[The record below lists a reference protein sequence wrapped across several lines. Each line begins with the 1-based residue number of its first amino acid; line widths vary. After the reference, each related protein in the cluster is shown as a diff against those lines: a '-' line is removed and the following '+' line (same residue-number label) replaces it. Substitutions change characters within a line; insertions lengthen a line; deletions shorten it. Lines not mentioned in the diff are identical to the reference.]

1 MNIIARVDVGLTRV
15 KGEGWLFNTVR
26 DLKRP
31 EFAPDERIVFY
42 LEQADVSS
50 FDASIGDLERL
61 LDKFIDIND
70 IPTFFVV
77 KEFTGGVELAPP
89 ADTKCVYPWMHF
101 YAGPSGDIKP
111 CCISSGDY
119 GNVTDHNSFS
129 EIINSPKLKELRKAM
144 LAGQWTDSCK
154 VCKDSEE
161 SSGLSYRTKSNEAF
175 AKHMPLLD
183 KTNEDGSIDNFR
195 MHFFDIRLSN
205 LCNFKCRTCSHE
217 FSSSIAAEEGV
228 ISPLFKS
235 KFKQQYELLLAE
247 VVENIKDI
255 ESFYFAG
262 GEPLLMAEHYNIL
275 DALVSNG
282 RRDVKLQYNSN
293 FSTLVFKGKHISEWW
308 NQFKK
313 VHVGLS
319 LDDDFK
325 RAELLRHG
333 TKWDVIMKNITS
345 IEELSPHVILQIKST
360 VGTYNCLTIADF
372 HKRMIEEIGFP
383 VANISIN
390 PAVGDMNDL
399 QILPPDI
406 KKQVTAKFNE
416 FCDWISKLPGSEDL
430 TQRYQLCI
438 SLMNAVDRSYLWEV
452 FQKRSAYLDSIR
464 GENTPLL
471 YRHISYNSNA

>member
-1 MNIIARVDVGLTRV
+1 MNIIARVDVSQTLAN
-15 KGEGWLFNTVR
+15 GEGWLFSTIK

-31 EFAPDERIVFY
+31 TFEPDDRIVFY
-42 LEQADVSS
+42 LSNPDISS
-50 FDASIGDLERL
+50 YDATIGDLERL
-61 LDKFIDIND
+61 LDKLIDILD

-77 KEFTGGVELAPP
+77 KEFTGGVQLAPK
-89 ADTKCVYPWMHF
+89 ADTECVYPWMHF

-119 GNVTDHNSFS
+119 GSVTDHGSFS
-129 EIINSPKLKELRKAM
+129 EIINSEKLRGLRKSM
-144 LAGQWTDSCK
+144 LAGQWSDSCK

-161 SSGLSYRTKSNEAF
+161 SSGISYRTKSNEAF
-175 AKHMPLLD
+175 SKYMPLL
-183 KTNEDGSIDNFR
+183 KNTNDDGSIDNFR

-235 KFKQQYELLLAE
+235 KFKEQYKKLLAE
-247 VVENIKDI
+247 VVEHIHDI

-275 DALVSNG
+275 DALVSKG

-293 FSTLVFKGKHISEWW
+293 FSTLMFKGRHISEWW

-319 LDDDFK
+319 LDDDFA
-325 RAELLRHG
+325 RAELLRNG
-333 TKWDVIMKNITS
+333 TKWDVILQNIRS
-345 IEELSPHVILQIKST
+345 IEELSPHVLLQITST
-360 VGTYNCLTIADF
+360 MSVYNCLTITDF
-372 HKRMIEEIGFP
+372 HKRMINDFGFTASRLS
-383 VANISIN
+383 VN

-399 QILPPDI
+399 QILPDNL
-406 KKQVTAKFNE
+406 KKQVTAQVQE
-416 FCDWISKLPGSEDL
+416 FCNWVAKFSDSEDL
-430 TQRYQLCI
+430 IQRYQLCS
-438 SLMNAVDRSYLWEV
+438 SLMNAADRSYLWEV
-452 FQKRSAYLDSIR
+452 FLKRSAYVDSVR
-464 GENTPLL
+464 GENTPIL
-471 YRHISYNSNA
+471 YRHIEKVSI